1 VTPAIPPV
9 GAGGTAALL
18 VTPRGELVLANVG
31 TRIGG
36 FVIDLMIAGAVGFVV
51 AMVVVGAY
59 LVSNGLSIEDEL
71 SEAQSTEIGLIIWAV
86 FLPPWFIAT
95 WIANAIGWSLG
106 KRILDLRIV
115 TAEGRRPGLGWGLG
129 RTVAA
134 WLSWLPLGLGFIWAT
149 WDERRQTWHDK
160 IAGTHVVRA
169 ESIAAVEARE
179 REVASLH

>member
-1 VTPAIPPV
+1 V
-9 GAGGTAALL
+9 GASGTAAVLA
-18 VTPRGELVLANVG
+18 TPRGELVLATVG

-36 FVIDLMIAGAVGFVV
+36 FVIDLMIAGAVGFVIAVV
-51 AMVVVGAY
+51 ATVVYHA
-59 LVSNGLSIEDEL
+59 VSDLPIEQELTQAQNEELGGLFVVIFFPL
-71 SEAQSTEIGLIIWAV
+71 
-86 FLPPWFIAT
+86 WFIAT

-160 IAGTHVVRA
+160 IGGTHVVRA